1 VGIRFVLRQT
11 GGHQGDGV
19 FSTIRKDALE
29 TIRAQAAHLAPGQTV
44 SKLQSL
50 AGDSFGVFVW
60 QRTREYLRRLHIPL
74 ANRIIRRVLLAVYGI
89 DLGNDIVLGHG
100 VSFVHTVGIVI
111 GGTARVGDR
120 VRFMGSNTV
129 GTAKDNGY
137 PVIEDDVEIGAG
149 ARILGPIRIG
159 ARSVIG
165 ANAVVVVD
173 VPPDSVA
180 VGIPAR
186 LRPRA

>member
-1 VGIRFVLRQT
+1 LFTNIRMDARELVRVESTHVPQGGRMARLRP
-11 GGHQGDGV
+11 
-19 FSTIRKDALE
+19 LWC
-29 TIRAQAAHLAPGQTV
+29 
-44 SKLQSL
+44 
-50 AGDSFGVFVW
+50 DSFSVTVW
-60 QRTREYLRRLHIPL
+60 QRTREFLRRMHVPL
-74 ANRIIRRVLLAVYGI
+74 ANRLIRRIQLALYGI
-89 DLGNDIVLGHG
+89 DLGNDITLGHG

-137 PVIEDDVEIGAG
+137 PVIEDDVEVGAG
-149 ARILGPIRIG
+149 ARILGPIRVG
-159 ARSVIG
+159 ARSAIG
-165 ANAVVVVD
+165 ANAVVLQD

-186 LRPRA
+186 ARPKA